1 MREKVKAGTMEHRS
15 YKNETGGG
23 SRDHGVK
30 RLGCSKNERGGES
43 RDHGAQRLV
52 SITFVL
58 GRDT

>member
-30 RLGCSKNERGGES
+30 RLGCSKNGRGEEVRAGIMEH
-43 RDHGAQRLV
+43 RGW
-52 SITFVL
+52 
-58 GRDT
+58 